1 MGKTDVGNRGIATF
15 KEKFLKIFNK
25 KINIF
30 KICLIKSF

>member
-25 KINIF
+25 KNKYF
-30 KICLIKSF
+30 